1 MNTRCGS
8 ASCVLA
14 PRAVTRSTGVLVVL
28 CFRGQNGT
36 VINEIALLECV
47 TMHRLMPVHAVLHL
61 GHCFKLFSG
70 RRAGWSLIATYFC
83 SCGRVVLGV
92 HVIED
97 LRGGG
102 LQVELANDCA
112 FGLGSA
118 CFAGSQARAQKVG
131 QEIQAGMFVAN
142 DFSSNAMCQSL
153 PFGGIKES
161 GFDR

>member
-1 MNTRCGS
+1 M
-8 ASCVLA
+8 
-14 PRAVTRSTGVLVVL
+14 L
-28 CFRGQNGT
+28 C
-36 VINEIALLECV
+36 
-47 TMHRLMPVHAVLHL
+47 
-61 GHCFKLFSG
+61 
-70 RRAGWSLIATYFC
+70 
-83 SCGRVVLGV
+83 V
-92 HVIED
+92 HVLED
-97 LRGGG
+97 VRGGG

-118 CFAGSQARAQKVG
+118 CFAGSQARARKVG